1 MPEPKTPSDDAGGS
15 PPAEHPRGT
24 AGPSEAAVDPA
35 PSAAHGNSSHSL
47 NDPDGPGY
55 SRSTMHCEATQLMTA
70 ARSGDE
76 EAFEALF
83 LKVRGVAIQSA
94 RSLVGSHADALD
106 MTQEAF
112 IKAYRARDSYDPDQP
127 FLPWFHRILRNTCF
141 SFLRKRGRA
150 RSTSLHAVDSDGESH
165 TLQLEDE
172 SAPSPSDRFVAE
184 ERRQHFEIAL
194 ERLSATD
201 REILVLRHYQELSY
215 REISE
220 ALEIP
225 QGTVMSRLFH
235 ARKRLRVHLAP
246 RIEDLLSQPSEGG
259 RSPR

>member
-1 MPEPKTPSDDAGGS
+1 MVSHEVIAACRRGDPKAF
-15 PPAEHPRGT
+15 EEVVRGT
-24 AGPSEAAVDPA
+24 YRHV
-35 PSAAHGNSSHSL
+35 
-47 NDPDGPGY
+47 Y
-55 SRSTMHCEATQLMTA
+55 TQ
-70 ARSGDE
+70 
-76 EAFEALF
+76 AL
-83 LKVRGVAIQSA
+83 R
-94 RSLVGSHADALD
+94 LVGDRQDAED
-106 MTQEAF
+106 VAQEAF

-150 RSTSLHAVDSDGESH
+150 RSTSLHTVDSDGESH

-184 ERRQHFEIAL
+184 ERREHFEVAL
-194 ERLSATD
+194 ERLSSTD

-246 RIEDLLSQPSEGG
+246 RIEDLLSQPSDRG